1 MTTRP
6 YQLLIVNQIKQIFI
20 SLIIYICYL
29 RFQTNYAAKA
39 GTLQDQNE
47 DPLDDDEG
55 AGAEG
60 LRVG

>member
-6 YQLLIVNQIKQIFI
+6 YRLLIVDQIKQIFL

-39 GTLQDQNE
+39 GALQDQNE
-47 DPLDDDEG
+47 DPLDEG